1 MLEVSFKQA
10 TYSVSEGDSVSITVT
25 MSPDTDRDVEI
36 PVTIGGDAE
45 TGDYEVSGLSDGKL
59 SFASGDSSKSFTIT
73 TEDDSDRGDETLD
86 LEFGEFPD
94 AVSAETQAAAVAASR
109 FPPPR
114 TNRQPEF
121 TESGLTGC
129 SEAENSES
137 SANIGTPVSATDPDG
152 DELTYTL
159 GGDDA
164 ASFNIDSS
172 TGQLKTSAALDFE
185 VETAY
190 YVTMFVFDTRGGRD
204 SIVVT
209 T

>member
-94 AVSAETQAAAVAASR
+94 AVSAETQATAVAASR
-109 FPPPR
+109 FPLREPTGSPSSLKADSPGVLRRKIPKVRPISVLLSPPR
-114 TNRQPEF
+114 TP
-121 TESGLTGC
+121 T
-129 SEAENSES
+129 
-137 SANIGTPVSATDPDG
+137 AT
-152 DELTYTL
+152 
-159 GGDDA
+159 
-164 ASFNIDSS
+164 N
-172 TGQLKTSAALDFE
+172 
-185 VETAY
+185 
-190 YVTMFVFDTRGGRD
+190 
-204 SIVVT
+204 
-209 T
+209 